1 MDFDT
6 ILPFIMNGAGG
17 AVVGPIISKVLGGK
31 GGTGALAGIVGGL
44 AGGFGMGEAGVGF
57 QSLLGGEGVMS
68 YLSSFLN
75 GGVGGGV
82 IGGILGLVTKAK

>member
-1 MDFDT
+1 MEQFLPY
-6 ILPFIMNGAGG
+6 ILNGAGG
-17 AVVGPIISKVLGGK
+17 AVVGPIISKLLGGK

-44 AGGFGMGEAGVGF
+44 AGGFGMAEAGVGF
-57 QSLLGGEGVMS
+57 QSLLNGSSIMG

-75 GGVGGGV
+75 GGVGGGI

>member
-1 MDFDT
+1 MEQF
-6 ILPFIMNGAGG
+6 LPYLLNGAGG
-17 AVVGPIISKVLGGK
+17 AVIGPIISKMLGGK
-31 GGTGALAGIVGGL
+31 GGTGLIAGLVGGL

-57 QSLLGGEGVMS
+57 QSLLGGESIMG

-82 IGGILGLVTKAK
+82 IGGLLGMLTKAKG